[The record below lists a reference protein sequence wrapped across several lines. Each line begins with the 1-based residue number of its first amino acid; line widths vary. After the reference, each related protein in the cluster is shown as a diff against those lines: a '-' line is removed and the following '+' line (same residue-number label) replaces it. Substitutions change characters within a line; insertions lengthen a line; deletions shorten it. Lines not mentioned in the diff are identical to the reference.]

1 MTQHKSKLTHCKQ
14 LKNINIFNVKNN
26 DRKFIFLLFQCS
38 AGLIIS
44 YHGSKNKSFKVV
56 MLDRLAPYQEQ
67 HQTSTTHGTVHDMQD
82 HISILVVYLIL
93 SLWIKLTADIW
104 LVQKRCH
111 SCIVWFKKGAPEQNL
126 PVQYY
131 RHDILSLFPFF
142 LYQLFLHTLPSLS
155 FLLLP
160 CHTLCLTLAS
170 LANSCYKSFWY
181 KD

>member
-38 AGLIIS
+38 GLIIS

-82 HISILVVYLIL
+82 HISILVVY
-93 SLWIKLTADIW
+93 
-104 LVQKRCH
+104 
-111 SCIVWFKKGAPEQNL
+111 
-126 PVQYY
+126 YY
-131 RHDILSLFPFF
+131 
-142 LYQLFLHTLPSLS
+142 
-155 FLLLP
+155 
-160 CHTLCLTLAS
+160 
-170 LANSCYKSFWY
+170 
-181 KD
+181 